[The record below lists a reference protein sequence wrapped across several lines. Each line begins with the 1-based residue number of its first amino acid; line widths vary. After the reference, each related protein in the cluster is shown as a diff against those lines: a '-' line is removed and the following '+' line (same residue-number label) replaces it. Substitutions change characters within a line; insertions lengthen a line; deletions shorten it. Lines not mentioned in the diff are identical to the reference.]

1 MALPPQLKAIQHYL
15 RTAQEHEKRDPVVA
29 YYCRL
34 YAMQTGMK
42 LDSKTPE
49 CRKFLIK
56 LMDQLETM
64 KKDLSDNESITQ
76 EVVGNAH
83 LENYALKMF
92 LYADN
97 EDRAG
102 QFHKNMV
109 KSFYTSSLL
118 LDVISVFGELS
129 EENIQHRKYARWK
142 ATYIH
147 NCLKNGETP
156 QPGPIAMD
164 EDGEADDFGG
174 EGFSGLGP
182 FHGAS
187 FRGGSFR
194 DPSVQSNE
202 DQSLGPGPAPG
213 IGFTPGP
220 GLGPSAPPTTNY
232 NNIHIPPGAHAPA
245 NTPAELPPPTDAAKP
260 VPMPRSVP
268 AVDPTLFD
276 AQQQGGVHLTPEDFT
291 KAQKYCKY
299 AGSAMQYEDVGTA
312 IQNLQKALKLLT
324 TGKE

>member
-1 MALPPQLKAIQHYL
+1 MAALPAQLRSIQHHL
-15 RTAQEHEKRDPVVA
+15 RTAQEHERRDPVVA

-56 LMDQLETM
+56 LMDQLELM
-64 KKDLSDNESITQ
+64 KKDLGDNDSISQ

-83 LENYALKMF
+83 IENYALKMF

-102 QFHKNMV
+102 RFHKNMI
-109 KSFYTSSLL
+109 KSFYTASLL
-118 LDVISVFGELS
+118 LDVVSVFGELS

-156 QPGPIAMD
+156 QAGPIAMEGE
-164 EDGEADDFGG
+164 EDGEADEFGAA
-174 EGFSGLGP
+174 GFSG
-182 FHGAS
+182 H
-187 FRGGSFR
+187 GGSFR
-194 DPSVQSNE
+194 AGAPSESYE
-202 DQSLGPGPAPG
+202 DQDKSLYPGPAPG
-213 IGFTPGP
+213 IGFTPSP
-220 GLGPSAPPTTNY
+220 GSGPSGPPSTNY

-245 NTPAELPPPTDAAKP
+245 NTPAELPPPAEGVKP
-260 VPMPRSVP
+260 VPLPRSGP
-268 AVDPTLFD
+268 TVDPSLLN
-276 AQQQGGVHLTPEDFT
+276 AQQQGGVHLTAEDFT
-291 KAQKYCKY
+291 KAQKLCKY
-299 AGSAMQYEDVGTA
+299 AGSALQYEDVGTA
-312 IQNLQKALKLLT
+312 IQNLQKALTLLT

>member
-1 MALPPQLKAIQHYL
+1 MAVPPQLKAIQHHL
-15 RTAQEHEKRDPVVA
+15 RTAQEHEQRDPVVA

-49 CRKFLIK
+49 CRKFLVK
-56 LMDQLETM
+56 LMDQLESM
-64 KKDLSDNESITQ
+64 KDDLADNESISQ

-83 LENYALKMF
+83 IENYALKMF

-102 QFHKNMV
+102 RFHKNMI
-109 KSFYTSSLL
+109 KSFYSASLL
-118 LDVISVFGELS
+118 LEVLSVFGELS

-156 QPGPIAMD
+156 QAGPMGMD
-164 EDGEADDFGG
+164 QDGEAGG
-174 EGFSGLGP
+174 P
-182 FHGAS
+182 P
-187 FRGGSFR
+187 
-194 DPSVQSNE
+194 PSQSHM
-202 DQSLGPGPAPG
+202 DQDQGQDPAPG
-213 IGFTPGP
+213 IGFTAGP
-220 GLGPSAPPTTNY
+220 GSGPEGPPTTTNY

-245 NTPAELPPPTDAAKP
+245 NTPAEVLPPAAAVKP
-260 VPMPRSVP
+260 VPLPRSVP
-268 AVDPTLFD
+268 TVDPTLLV
-276 AQQQGGVHLTPEDFT
+276 AQQQGGVQLSPEDFT
-291 KAQKYCKY
+291 KAQKFCKY
-299 AGSAMQYEDVGTA
+299 AGSALQYEDVSTA

>member
-1 MALPPQLKAIQHYL
+1 MALPPQLKALQHHM
-15 RTAQEHEKRDPVVA
+15 RTAQEHETRDPVVA

-42 LDSKTPE
+42 LDSKSPE

-64 KKDLSDNESITQ
+64 KKELGDNDSISQ

-83 LENYALKMF
+83 IENYALKMF

-97 EDRAG
+97 EDRSG
-102 QFHKNMV
+102 RFHKNMI
-109 KSFYTSSLL
+109 KSFYTASLL
-118 LDVISVFGELS
+118 LDVLSVFGELS
-129 EENIQHRKYARWK
+129 EENVQHRKYARWK

-156 QPGPIAMD
+156 QAGPIAMD
-164 EDGEADDFGG
+164 QDGEAGEFGA
-174 EGFSGLGP
+174 EGVSGQGLS
-182 FHGAS
+182 H
-187 FRGGSFR
+187 GGSFR
-194 DPSVQSNE
+194 AEPSSGSFENQ

-220 GLGPSAPPTTNY
+220 GPGPSGPPTTNY
-232 NNIHIPPGAHAPA
+232 NNIHVPPGAHAPA
-245 NTPAELPPPTDAAKP
+245 NTPAELLPPTEPVKP
-260 VPMPRSVP
+260 VPVPRSMP
-268 AVDPTLFD
+268 TVDPTLLN
-276 AQQQGGVHLTPEDFT
+276 AQQQGGVHLSPEDFA

-299 AGSAMQYEDVGTA
+299 AGSALQYEDVATA
-312 IQNLQKALKLLT
+312 IQNLQRALTLLT